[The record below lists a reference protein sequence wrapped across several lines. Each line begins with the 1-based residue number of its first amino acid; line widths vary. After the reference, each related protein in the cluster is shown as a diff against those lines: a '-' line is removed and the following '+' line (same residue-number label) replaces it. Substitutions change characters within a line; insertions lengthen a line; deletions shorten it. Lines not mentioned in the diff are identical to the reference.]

1 MNAKEATKN
10 EIAAMS
16 DTQLRAAFDAIDA
29 KITTPRECPAEDR
42 GDEFTD
48 AWEALEARARGA
60 NVGDVL
66 SFDEFAARIVE
77 EAR

>member
-29 KITTPRECPAEDR
+29 KITTPRECPAEFAVRLAICDELDR
-42 GDEFTD
+42 RHISYAPEYD
-48 AWEALEARARGA
+48 AL
-60 NVGDVL
+60 
-66 SFDEFAARIVE
+66 
-77 EAR
+77 